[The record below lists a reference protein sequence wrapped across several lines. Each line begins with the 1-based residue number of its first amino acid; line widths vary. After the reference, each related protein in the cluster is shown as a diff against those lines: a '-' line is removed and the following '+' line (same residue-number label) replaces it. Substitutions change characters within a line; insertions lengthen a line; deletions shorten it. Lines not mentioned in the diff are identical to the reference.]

1 MSSFIAGKAKPPM
14 IRRFKADSFKK
25 PALVGGLLLVLVLGL
40 ANFPDFALRIYPD
53 LFLNGQ
59 LRGIRRNTIRM
70 QARCD
75 CDEATLSA
83 LDDVREHGLPHFYEG
98 LSYPSKTG
106 VKQATRRVK
115 AQQTED
121 YADLTELDYLRQR
134 MERLRNSE

>member
-1 MSSFIAGKAKPPM
+1 M

-25 PALVGGLLLVLVLGL
+25 PALVGGLLLVFALGL
-40 ANFPDFALRIYPD
+40 ATFPDFALRFYPD

-75 CDEATLSA
+75 CEEATLSA
-83 LDDVREHGLPHFYEG
+83 LDRVREYGLPHFYEG
-98 LSYPSKTG
+98 RYPSGTG

-134 MERLRNSE
+134 LERLRDSE